1 MKGDL
6 NTIKMEI
13 EFTNWVK
20 WEDRNDL
27 EGIKYPGIYCIAVSS
42 KLLNKFKFTKE
53 LEYIGMTNSK
63 GGLRSR
69 LRQFDDTIKMKRTNH
84 GGADRFLY
92 EYENY
97 DEIKDNI
104 YVAIRFFECNTKNP
118 TPNDLRI
125 MGEVAKCE
133 YDCWA
138 IYIEKFGS
146 YPKFNN
152 QKTAPKYSRN

>member
-1 MKGDL
+1 MIDR
-6 NTIKMEI
+6 
-13 EFTNWVK
+13 FTNWVK
-20 WEDRNDL
+20 WENRNALVDV
-27 EGIKYPGIYCIAVSS
+27 KYPGIYCIAVSA
-42 KLLNKFKFTKE
+42 KPLNTFSFIPE

-69 LRQFDDTIKMKRTNH
+69 LGQFNNTIKKNSVNH

-97 DEIKDNI
+97 DLVKDDI
-104 YVAIRFFECNTKNP
+104 YVAVCSFKCNNKNP
-118 TPNDLRI
+118 LPEDLRI

-138 IYIEKFGS
+138 IYIENNGR
-146 YPKFNN
+146 YPKFNDMSN
-152 QKTAPKYSRN
+152 SPKYSKNN

>member
-1 MKGDL
+1 MTDR
-6 NTIKMEI
+6 
-13 EFTNWVK
+13 FTSWVK
-20 WEDRNDL
+20 WEDRNQL
-27 EGIKYPGIYCIAVSS
+27 EGIKYPGIYCIAVSD
-42 KLLNKFKFTKE
+42 KHLNKFSFIQE

-63 GGLRSR
+63 GGLKSR
-69 LRQFDDTIKMKRTNH
+69 LMQFDNTIKKKRTNH

-92 EYENY
+92 QYKNYE
-97 DEIKDNI
+97 EIKNHI
-104 YVAIRFFECNTKNP
+104 YVAIRSFECNTKNP

-138 IYIEKFGS
+138 IYIENNGR

-152 QKTAPKYSRN
+152 KSNAPKFSKTHK

>member
-1 MKGDL
+1 MIDRY
-6 NTIKMEI
+6 
-13 EFTNWVK
+13 TNWVK
-20 WEDRNDL
+20 WEDRNEL
-27 EGIKYPGIYCIAVSS
+27 ENIKYPGIYCIAVSDKPLHEFGFIS
-42 KLLNKFKFTKE
+42 E

-69 LRQFDDTIKMKRTNH
+69 LCQFDDTIKKKRVNH

-97 DEIKDNI
+97 AEVKDKI
-104 YVAIRFFECNTKNP
+104 YVAVCSFICNTKSP
-118 TPNDLRI
+118 LPEDLRI

-138 IYIEKFGS
+138 IYIEKFGR
-146 YPKFNN
+146 YPKFNDKSN
-152 QKTAPKYSRN
+152 APKFSFVKR

>member
-1 MKGDL
+1 MIDR
-6 NTIKMEI
+6 
-13 EFTNWVK
+13 FTNWVK
-20 WEDRNDL
+20 WEDRNEL
-27 EGIKYPGIYCIAVSS
+27 KGLKYPGIYCIAVSD
-42 KLLNKFKFTKE
+42 KTLNKFKFIKE

-69 LRQFDDTIKMKRTNH
+69 LRQFDYTIKMKRTNH

-92 EYENY
+92 KYENY
-97 DEIKDNI
+97 DEVKDNI
-104 YVAIRFFECNTKNP
+104 YVAIRSFECNAKNP

-125 MGEVAKCE
+125 MGEITKCE

-138 IYIEKFGS
+138 IYIEKFGI

-152 QKTAPKYSRN
+152 LKNAPKYSKKSK